1 MIDYVKRAVEFIA
14 KNIIDASGNMY
25 LLSGDQGIGKTTIA
39 KCYCEIHKDTLNFS
53 CGDEMEF
60 LSLLSPK
67 TAKKEY
73 YRHLS
78 LYKPLI
84 KKIKQEQIHNVI
96 FDVDKKTNEDF
107 LDLIAN
113 IYNIINRQKYNL
125 NVLILISNKT
135 YHDYCNFFDNHP
147 RLIYIHPLCKWTKN
161 DFLQLWEELYHNSE
175 FNSKAISLISEYS
188 MGNVSI
194 FLHHLN
200 TLKYYDV
207 FVFEN
212 QQWKINNNECIEE
225 ILTSE
230 YSDVVQKK
238 YEALSPELQ
247 TIIMKTSSI
256 GYIFNSNTLKDVF
269 NVKNSKKVLEE
280 IERLSM
286 LLYYTDSAKQE
297 GRFDS
302 EDVQR
307 QIQGMI
313 GSEQLAEW
321 CELLGNYYE
330 LRAKKYPY
338 ISIERCIAKEKC
350 ILYFEKSNNTDK
362 LVFHYIT
369 LISLRFYL
377 SQYKSAID
385 ITTKLL
391 LLTEKLLQYKQIHSY
406 CYYMLAVINKA
417 IANYPI
423 AITNLDK
430 YIELSN
436 TESPESNALKAELLY
451 DIGDTPKAYS
461 ILKDLY
467 KSKEYIYDPSLL
479 VNIVSMLSSIEETM
493 GIKKYISHFNEA
505 LAIASEN
512 KLDIH
517 YYRLLRKANMVHLGE
532 NAIMLM
538 NEAKKFFIKNNMLTE
553 LIMVKH
559 NIGTEAL
566 FYENTYKYA
575 CANLESAREIAC
587 RIGFSQLCYIDNSLA
602 LYAILQGKYSKAI
615 EILNGLLEYYQED
628 FTLLTV
634 YLNKATCLRTMGL
647 YEDACSCIN
656 NAVKT
661 NEKEE
666 NKFPF
671 FSAQITLHKAFLCLE
686 KGQIDSAFINIVE
699 YLQRDYDDRDVN
711 TISAKIVLNKM
722 CDMYKL
728 DKPKEL
734 NGFSDDYDDVAR
746 RMADNHLVLCELM
759 FWE

>member
-1 MIDYVKRAVEFIA
+1 MIDYVKRAVEIIA
-14 KNIIDASGNMY
+14 KNIVDASGNIY
-25 LLSGDQGIGKTTIA
+25 LLSGEQGIGKTTIA
-39 KCYCEIHKDTLNFS
+39 KCYCEIHKDTLSFS
-53 CGDEMEF
+53 CGDEMKF

-67 TAKKEY
+67 TVKKEY

-84 KKIKQEQIHNVI
+84 KKIKQEQIHNLI
-96 FDVDKKTNEDF
+96 FDVDQKTNEDF

-113 IYNIINRQKYNL
+113 VYNIINRQNYKL
-125 NVLILISNKT
+125 NVLILINNIT

-147 RLIYIHPLCKWTKN
+147 RMIYIQPLCKWTEN
-161 DFLQLWEELYHNSE
+161 DFFQLWEELYHSSE

-269 NVKNSKKVLEE
+269 NVKNAKRVLEE
-280 IERLSM
+280 IERLST

-297 GRFDS
+297 GWFDS

-307 QIQGMI
+307 QIEGMI
-313 GSEQLAEW
+313 APEQLAEW

-330 LRAKKYPY
+330 SRAKKYPY
-338 ISIERCIAKEKC
+338 ISIERCNSKEKC
-350 ILYFEKSNNTDK
+350 ILYFEKSHNIDK
-362 LVFHYIT
+362 LIFHYIT
-369 LISLRFYL
+369 LISLKFYL
-377 SQYKSAID
+377 SQYKSAIE
-385 ITTKLL
+385 IASKLL
-391 LLTEKLLQYKQIHSY
+391 LLTEKMVQYKQIHSY
-406 CYYMLAVINKA
+406 CYYMLAIINKTITNYPAA
-417 IANYPI
+417 IAD
-423 AITNLDK
+423 LDK

-436 TESPESNALKAELLY
+436 AESPKSNALRAELLY
-451 DIGDTPKAYS
+451 DIGDMPKAYS
-461 ILKDLY
+461 ILKALY
-467 KSKEYIYDPSLL
+467 ENKEHIYDPSLL
-479 VNIVSMLSSIEETM
+479 VNVVSMLSSIEETM
-493 GIKKYISHFNEA
+493 GIKNYIFHFNEA
-505 LAIASEN
+505 LDIASKN
-512 KLDIH
+512 KLDID
-517 YYRLLRKANMVHLGE
+517 YYRLLRKASMVHMGE

-538 NEAKKFFIKNNMLTE
+538 NEAKKYFAENNMLTE
-553 LIMVKH
+553 LIMVRH

-575 CANLESAREIAC
+575 CTNLESARETAC

-602 LYAILQGKYSKAI
+602 IYAILQGKYSKAI
-615 EILNGLLEYYQED
+615 EILNGLLDYYQED
-628 FTLLTV
+628 FTLLAV
-634 YLNKATCLRTMGL
+634 HLNKATCLRAMGFHD
-647 YEDACSCIN
+647 EACNCLN
-656 NAVKT
+656 KAVQI
-661 NEKEE
+661 NEKQE
-666 NKFPF
+666 NRFPF
-671 FSAQITLHKAFLCLE
+671 FSAQIILHKAFLYLE
-686 KGQIDSAFINIVE
+686 KGQFDRASMNIIE
-699 YLQRDYDDRDVN
+699 YIQRDYDDRDVN
-711 TISAKIVLNKM
+711 TISAKIVLNKI
-722 CDMYKL
+722 CSMYKL

-734 NGFSDDYDDVAR
+734 KGFSDDYDEVAR
-746 RMADNHLVLCELM
+746 RMAENHLVLCELM